1 MEHTK
6 LQKPNVIVDGKEI
19 TIENFYI
26 SELGYLMLKTYIPE
40 EKVFK
45 TFNLGMYIKD
55 NNIFKDLIKS

>member
-26 SELGYLMLKTYIPE
+26 SELGYLMLKTYIAE